1 MKTRTANATAA
12 LATVA
17 LTLGLCGRMLDR
29 RQSPSG
35 KDAQIPASQL
45 FNVKIQP
52 ARIPPNPQGAF
63 ALSTATG
70 CDVIYITKAATADTV
85 TYAVRPTSRVPDAA
99 KCVESLRS
107 EPGVESV
114 AATL

>member
-1 MKTRTANATAA
+1 MKSPTAIAA
-12 LATVA
+12 LAAAA
-17 LTLGLCGRMLDR
+17 LTLGLSAGC
-29 RQSPSG
+29 STTPAPSG

-45 FNVKIQP
+45 YNVKIQP

-99 KCVESLRS
+99 RCVELLRT

-114 AATL
+114 AATM

>member
-1 MKTRTANATAA
+1 MKTRTATATAA

-17 LTLGLCGRMLDR
+17 LTLGLTAGC
-29 RQSPSG
+29 STTPTPSG

-70 CDVIYITKAATADTV
+70 CDVIYITKASTADTV

-114 AATL
+114 TATL

>member
-1 MKTRTANATAA
+1 MKSPTAIAA
-12 LATVA
+12 LAAAA
-17 LTLGLCGRMLDR
+17 LTLGLSAGC
-29 RQSPSG
+29 STTPAPSG

-45 FNVKIQP
+45 YNVKIQP

-99 KCVESLRS
+99 RCVESLRS

-114 AATL
+114 AATM